1 MTPSLALEWTSVLL
15 NIGYAYL
22 LGRQLRV
29 GWLLGFV
36 ASTIGVLLYAE
47 QDAWLMAALNVFYA
61 VMGLYGWW
69 SWGRVEVVKQ
79 VVRYTMQRHAMLLL
93 ITTMGTVLLVSLM
106 HAVDRPGRLL
116 GMEAF
121 IASSAMVAT
130 WMMSR
135 KVLENWLYWIVGD
148 LVAVVYNHLIGYN
161 GYALLN
167 IVYIVLAVV
176 GFTRWRREMLRS
188 TRQWEMAG
196 SR

>member
-1 MTPSLALEWTSVLL
+1 MTPSLSHVLEWTSVLL

-22 LGRQLRV
+22 LGRQVRV

-36 ASTIGVLLYAE
+36 ASAIGVVLYAV
-47 QDAWLMAALNVFYA
+47 QDAWIMAGLNVFYA

-69 SWGRVEVVKQ
+69 NWGRAEVVKG
-79 VVRYTMQRHAMLLL
+79 VVCYSRQRHLMLLGL
-93 ITTMGTVLLVSLM
+93 TLAGTALLVMGM
-106 HAVDRPGRLL
+106 HAIDQPGKLL

-130 WMMSR
+130 WLMSR

-148 LVAVVYNHLIGYN
+148 LVAVVYNHLIGYD

-167 IVYIVLAVV
+167 GVYIVLAVI
-176 GFTRWRREMLRS
+176 GFVRWRREMR
-188 TRQWEMAG
+188 
-196 SR
+196 

>member
-1 MTPSLALEWTSVLL
+1 MSPNDALILEYTAVSL

-22 LGRQLRV
+22 LGRQVRV

-36 ASTIGVLLYAE
+36 ASAIGVGLYAV
-47 QDAWLMAALNVFYA
+47 QNAWIMAGLNVFYA

-69 SWGRVEVVKQ
+69 NWGRTEVVKG
-79 VVRYTMQRHAMLLL
+79 VECYPKQRHLLL
-93 ITTMGTVLLVSLM
+93 LGLTLAGTALLVIGM
-106 HAVDRPGRLL
+106 HAIDQPGKLL

-148 LVAVVYNHLIGYN
+148 LVAVVYNHLIGYD

-167 IVYIVLAVV
+167 GVYIVLAVV
-176 GFTRWRREMLRS
+176 GFVRWRREMR
-188 TRQWEMAG
+188 
-196 SR
+196 